1 MPNSTLEL
9 LDKSGL
15 FRQFPQDAKQQ
26 LADISKPKQYDD
38 GEVVYQ
44 NGDASDALYGVVSGG
59 VKMIAEDAQGKY
71 YMYGVSQPGVWF
83 GEISALDGQPRAQTV
98 VTIGKTTLLKIP
110 RNPLIAILDANPIL
124 YKYFMSVFCKRIR
137 HISQRLEESALLP
150 ISKRICKHLL
160 RLNKIK
166 QQDVAKLNQEE
177 LAASLGVTRQSVS
190 RVLKD
195 MEAKGWI
202 SLKYGSV
209 EVIDTEA
216 LIDFLDYRDE

>member
-9 LDKSGL
+9 LNKSGL
-15 FRQFPQDAKQQ
+15 FRQFPDDAKQQ
-26 LADISKPKQYDD
+26 LADISKPKQYKD

-83 GEISALDGQPRAQTV
+83 GEISALDGHPRAQTV
-98 VTIGKTTLLKIP
+98 MTIGDTTLLKIP
-110 RNPLIAILDANPIL
+110 RNQLLNILDNNPIL
-124 YKYFMSVFCKRIR
+124 YKYFISVLCKRVR
-137 HISQRLEESALLP
+137 HVSQRLEESALLP
-150 ISKRICKHLL
+150 ISKRISKHLL

-166 QQDVAKLNQEE
+166 QQEVARLNQEE

-209 EVIDTEA
+209 EVTDTEA
-216 LIDFLDYRDE
+216 LIEFLDYSDE

>member
-9 LDKSGL
+9 LNKSGL
-15 FRQFPQDAKQQ
+15 FRQFPDDAKQK
-26 LADISKPKQYDD
+26 LASISKPKQYDD

-44 NGDASDALYGVVSGG
+44 NGDESDALYGVVSGG

-83 GEISALDGQPRAQTV
+83 GEISALDGHPRAQTV
-98 VTIGKTTLLKIP
+98 MTIGATTLLKIP
-110 RNPLIAILDANPIL
+110 RNQLLKILDDNPIL
-124 YKYFMSVFCKRIR
+124 YKYFISVLCKRVR
-137 HISQRLEESALLP
+137 HVSQRLEESALLP
-150 ISKRICKHLL
+150 ISKRISKHLL

-166 QQDVAKLNQEE
+166 QQEVAKLNQEE

-195 MEAKGWI
+195 MEARGWI

-209 EVIDTEA
+209 EVIDSEA
-216 LIDFLDYRDE
+216 LIEFLDYSED